1 MHAFQG
7 RPCSLISASISAS
20 SVATGP
26 ASDKA
31 QDSCVPP
38 DPCCLSTSQM
48 DTAISRLHQLG
59 RPGPRNILSRSSLLS
74 MQPCPPRSRLLQ
86 GLQLGPPGSPPLL
99 LWPASQV
106 TCMFFC
112 SLPAELWPHHS
123 LALKA
128 AMAPALLGPSLTSFL
143 ETWAQA
149 CTAYPV
155 AVPCLQA
162 FRASITAFLTFGLEK

>member
-1 MHAFQG
+1 MAV
-7 RPCSLISASISAS
+7 SICE
-20 SVATGP
+20 V
-26 ASDKA
+26 
-31 QDSCVPP
+31 
-38 DPCCLSTSQM
+38 

-106 TCMFFC
+106 TGMFFC

-162 FRASITAFLTFGLEK
+162 FRASITAFLTYEELMLLNCGVGEDSCESLGLQGDPTSPF